1 MKLWI
6 YLGKKLTKMSKKIN
20 QKIKQDY
27 GQLIHAWNYNGNYNK
42 FSLQHSLILR
52 QYILARLIAIDK

>member
-20 QKIKQDY
+20 QK
-27 GQLIHAWNYNGNYNK
+27 
-42 FSLQHSLILR
+42 
-52 QYILARLIAIDK
+52 RLWLVDPCMEL